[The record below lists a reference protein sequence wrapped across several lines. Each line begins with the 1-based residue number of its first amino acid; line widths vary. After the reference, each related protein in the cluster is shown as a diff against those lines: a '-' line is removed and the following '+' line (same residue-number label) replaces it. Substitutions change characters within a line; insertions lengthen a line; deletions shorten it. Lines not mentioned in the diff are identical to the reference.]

1 MIPPM
6 PGSVRTARRLF
17 IAHAVITGLALA
29 MLCGMFFIMGSD
41 VDAVLAETGTSAGL
55 LVFGLVVGA
64 VFLVLYLVA
73 AGRLRA
79 GGLQARTFARVVAV
93 LDLGGMGINLMQ
105 GFSLGTVAGIVM
117 DIAILVALSKDDAAE
132 WFSRTEAVEHA

>member
-1 MIPPM
+1 MTPPM
-6 PGSVRTARRLF
+6 PGSVRTARGLF
-17 IAHAVITGLALA
+17 IAHAVIVGFGLA
-29 MLCGMFFIMGSD
+29 MLCGMFLIVGSD
-41 VDAVLAETGTSAGL
+41 MDAVLAEADTSAGF

-73 AGRLRA
+73 AGKLRA

-105 GFSLGTVAGIVM
+105 GLSLGTVAGIIM
-117 DIAILVALSKDDAAE
+117 DIAILVALSKDDAAD
-132 WFSRTEAVEHA
+132 WFSRTETVGHA